1 MKQISPIKRPKTLT
15 GLAYEE
21 IKKLLTTGQ
30 LEFGKIYSA
39 NQFAEIL
46 GVSRTPAREALLQL
60 TTEGYLVS
68 TLGRGFRIRDFS
80 EKEIKDFFET
90 RQMIEVY
97 VIKHLVNLLNELD
110 FRNLEECCI
119 RMRKNS
125 GAAHVTAFL
134 EADKDFHMS
143 LVHRYNNLF
152 LESIMGDI
160 RNLISIFGQR
170 ALSHPGRTKE
180 VIEEHERILQSLRQ
194 MNGKEAVDA
203 MLSHLDTTER
213 YLLENLRLK

>member
-1 MKQISPIKRPKTLT
+1 M
-15 GLAYEE
+15 GLAYER

-46 GVSRTPAREALLQL
+46 GVSRTPVREALLQL

-68 TLGRGFRIRDFS
+68 TLGRGFKIRDFS
-80 EKEIKDFFET
+80 QKEVKDFFET

-97 VIKHLVNLLNELD
+97 VIEHLVNLLDEDD
-110 FRNLEECCI
+110 FRYLEECCL
-119 RMRKNS
+119 RMRKNL
-125 GAAHVTAFL
+125 GAAQTMAFL

-143 LVHRYNNLF
+143 LVRRYHNLF
-152 LESIMGDI
+152 FESIMGDI

-170 ALSHPGRTKE
+170 ALSHPGRTRE

-194 MNGKEAVDA
+194 MNRKEAVDA
-203 MLSHLDTTER
+203 MVFHLDTTEK
-213 YLLENLRLK
+213 YLLEHLARK

>member
-1 MKQISPIKRPKTLT
+1 MKQIAPIERPKTLM

-21 IKKLLTTGQ
+21 IKRLLTTGQ

-46 GVSRTPAREALLQL
+46 GVSRTPVREALLQL
-60 TTEGYLVS
+60 TAEGYLVS

-97 VIKHLVNLLNELD
+97 VIEHLVDLLNEVD
-110 FRNLEECCI
+110 FRYLKECCI
-119 RMRKNS
+119 RMRENS
-125 GAAHVTAFL
+125 GAGYTTAFL

-152 LESIMGDI
+152 LVSIMGDI

-170 ALSHPGRTKE
+170 ALSHAGRTSE
-180 VIEEHERILQSLRQ
+180 VIGEHERILRSLRQ
-194 MNGKEAVDA
+194 KNGKEAVEA
-203 MLSHLDTTER
+203 MLSHLGTTEK
-213 YLLENLRLK
+213 YLFENLTLK